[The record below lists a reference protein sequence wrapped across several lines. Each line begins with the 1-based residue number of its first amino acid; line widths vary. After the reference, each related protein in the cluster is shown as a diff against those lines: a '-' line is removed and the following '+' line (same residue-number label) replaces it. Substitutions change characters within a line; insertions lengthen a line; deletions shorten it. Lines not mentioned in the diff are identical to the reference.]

1 MEINELLMKA
11 LTSYDKSR
19 PRSQQ
24 KELGVSSIGG
34 CARAAYF
41 VLNSWDKENETIKL
55 PALMGTAIHTMIEQ
69 AVTNMDWDNQYE
81 TELEVKHDGLMGHI
95 DLWIPS
101 IGAVVDWKTTK
112 KAGLSYFPSN
122 QQRWQVQLY
131 GYLLTKNDHEVKTVT
146 LVAIPRDGDE
156 RDIVIHTEEYSEAV
170 ALEAL
175 AWLENVKAMTEPPA
189 PENYASFCS
198 LYCNFYGESCGGKG
212 KVQAVETL
220 SDSVIISAAENYVL
234 ADKQI
239 KELTAKK
246 DDAKAVLENVDGVT
260 PSGIKIAW
268 SVVSGRKSIDEIEV
282 EKLLGYVPTKQGE
295 PSMRL
300 SVK

>member
-55 PALMGTAIHTMIEQ
+55 PALM
-69 AVTNMDWDNQYE
+69 
-81 TELEVKHDGLMGHI
+81 EVKHDGLMGHI